1 LRRDGEQ
8 LGEVLAFT
16 LEADG
21 NRTSQLH
28 ALRQNKDLSQAW
40 ITRPSY
46 TVLHLGLAAEQ
57 ARKNL
62 EAVGKPGLFFAGRA
76 AGSCN
81 YTEAAALGIIA
92 GINAAHHAGHGA
104 ASRHLSFGN
113 TLVGRLLDRVA
124 HKNIRPVT
132 VRIDDESGC

>member
-1 LRRDGEQ
+1 MQ

-16 LEADG
+16 LETDG
-21 NRTSQLH
+21 NRTSQLQ
-28 ALRQNKDLSQAW
+28 ALRRNKGLAQAW

-46 TVLHLGLAAEQ
+46 SVLHLGLAAEQ

-81 YTEAAALGIIA
+81 YTEAAAPVLSRESMRLITRAMVPRA
-92 GINAAHHAGHGA
+92 GIC
-104 ASRHLSFGN
+104 HLVIHL
-113 TLVGRLLDRVA
+113 LVGFSIESL
-124 HKNIRPVT
+124 IR
-132 VRIDDESGC
+132 I